1 MGDAAMRF
9 KTISINMLTMVWAGT
24 PMFLVFLRYLPSWRY
39 CFLLFAVIWL
49 VTLPFAYFC
58 FLESPRFLLSKKCYS
73 QVREIFQKI
82 SITNKRP
89 PYKFKL
95 IEEVEVENEDF
106 LRLKGEGSESQEGSV
121 AGESAWTGVKQ
132 YNYLDL
138 FRYGSVKKATFFLM
152 YVWLFRFFMYFSINL
167 AL

>member
-1 MGDAAMRF
+1 MSDAAMRF

-24 PMFLVFLRYLPSWRY
+24 PMFLVFLRYFSSWRY

-49 VTLPFAYFC
+49 ITLPFAYFC

-95 IEEVEVENEDF
+95 IEEVEVENE
-106 LRLKGEGSESQEGSV
+106 
-121 AGESAWTGVKQ
+121 
-132 YNYLDL
+132 
-138 FRYGSVKKATFFLM
+138 
-152 YVWLFRFFMYFSINL
+152 
-167 AL
+167 